1 MDTRFLASKD
11 QTLLYLY
18 RYTNERT
25 PKLILQFAH
34 GMGEHAGR
42 YQDFFNYL
50 LERDIFI
57 YAHDHRGHGKTA
69 EKNGVLGHY
78 DDHDG
83 FEKAVD
89 DLLLVSDMIK
99 QDYPA
104 TPKVIM
110 GHSMG
115 SFLVRRFIERYQNEC
130 DAVILSGT
138 GYHQGLTGKA
148 GQLLSLIETK
158 LFGKTHRSKV
168 LDALSFGQYQKQ
180 FKDRGSWLSRDEKS
194 VKAYEEDPLSGYIA
208 TSQFYHD
215 LLTGIERL
223 HKQTEV
229 EKINKATP
237 ILLISGDD
245 DAVGDFSKGV
255 KKVAADYKQAG
266 IKSVDTHFYPDG
278 RHEMLFETNRAE
290 VTEDIFKWLKKTF
303 DLEEQN

>member
-1 MDTRFLASKD
+1 MMDTRFLTSQD

-18 RYTNERT
+18 RYTNEKR

-42 YQDFFNYL
+42 YQAFFNYL

-57 YAHDHRGHGKTA
+57 FAHDHRGHGKTA

-78 DDHDG
+78 DNHDG
-83 FEKAVD
+83 FEKAVT
-89 DLLLVSDMIK
+89 DLKLVNDVI
-99 QDYPA
+99 QADYPD
-104 TPKVIM
+104 TPIVMM

-115 SFLVRRFIERYQNEC
+115 SFLVRRFIERFPNDC

-148 GQLLSLIETK
+148 GHLLSLIETK
-158 LFGKTHRSKV
+158 LFGKTHRSKL
-168 LDALSFGQYQKQ
+168 LDKLSFGQYQKQ
-180 FKDRGSWLSRDEKS
+180 FKDRGSWLSRDVAS
-194 VKAYEEDPLSGYIA
+194 VNAYREDPLSGYVA

-223 HKQTEV
+223 HKQAEV
-229 EKINKATP
+229 NKINKTTP

-245 DAVGDFSKGV
+245 DPVGDFSKGV

-266 IKSVDTHFYPDG
+266 IQSVETILYPGG
-278 RHEMLFETNRAE
+278 RHEMLFETNRDE
-290 VTEDIFKWLKKTF
+290 VTADIYQWLINTVSQK
-303 DLEEQN
+303 

>member
-1 MDTRFLASKD
+1 METSYVTSKD
-11 QTLLYLY
+11 KTLLHLY
-18 RYTNERT
+18 RYTNEKT
-25 PKLILQFAH
+25 PTLILQFAH

-50 LERDIFI
+50 SERGIFI
-57 YAHDHRGHGKTA
+57 FAHDHRGHGKTA

-78 DDHDG
+78 SDHDG

-89 DLLLVSDMIK
+89 DLLLVSDLIK
-99 QDYPA
+99 EAYPR

-115 SFLVRRFIERYQNEC
+115 SFLVRRFIERYPNEC

-168 LDALSFGQYQKQ
+168 LDALSFGQYQKH
-180 FKDRGSWLSRDEKS
+180 FKNRGSWLSRDEVI
-194 VKAYEEDPLSGYIA
+194 VKAYQNDPFSGYVS
-208 TSQFYHD
+208 TSQFYLD

-229 EKINKATP
+229 NKVNKDTP
-237 ILLISGDD
+237 ILLISGDED
-245 DAVGDFSKGV
+245 PVGDFSEGV
-255 KKVAADYKQAG
+255 KKVAADYKHAG
-266 IKSVDTHFYPDG
+266 IKSVDVILYPGG
-278 RHEMLFETNRAE
+278 RHEMLFETNRDEVAE
-290 VTEDIFKWLKKTF
+290 DVYQWLTRTF
-303 DLEEQN
+303 S

>member
-1 MDTRFLASKD
+1 METSYVTSKD
-11 QTLLYLY
+11 NTSLYLY

-25 PKLILQFAH
+25 PKLIFQFAH

-57 YAHDHRGHGKTA
+57 FAHDHRGHGKTA

-83 FEKAVD
+83 FEKAVT
-89 DLLLVSDMIK
+89 DLKLVNDMIHA
-99 QDYPA
+99 QYPD
-104 TPKVIM
+104 TPVVMM

-115 SFLVRRFIERYQNEC
+115 SFLVRRFIERYPSEC

-138 GYHQGLTGKA
+138 GYHQGFTGKL
-148 GQLLSLIETK
+148 GQLVSLIETK
-158 LFGKTHRSKV
+158 LFSKTHRSKL
-168 LDALSFGQYQKQ
+168 LDALSFGQYQKH
-180 FKDRGSWLSRDEKS
+180 FKDRGSWLSRDEAA
-194 VKAYEEDPLSGYIA
+194 VADYDQDPLSGYIA

-223 HKQTEV
+223 HNQTEV
-229 EKINKATP
+229 SKINKNLP

-245 DAVGDFSKGV
+245 DPVGDFSNGV
-255 KKVAADYKQAG
+255 KKVAADYKRAG
-266 IKSVDTHFYPDG
+266 IASVDTIFYPGG
-278 RHEMLFETNRAE
+278 RHEMLFETNKDE
-290 VTEDIFKWLKKTF
+290 VTADIYQWLTNTVSQK
-303 DLEEQN
+303 